1 MLSAMPEAADLP
13 RYFPR
18 DRAEPCYALYATAI
32 DRFVLVDRYDL
43 SILVRAAMLF
53 SSKLVT
59 VVCVYDSKANPVLSN
74 QTCFNWAPVHRVS
87 QANSRVPTV
96 LLLEGAPAIVD
107 KGPVRSV
114 SDEMLERAQRYAVF
128 TLEVLYAQFMAN
140 ARSGHADIRMFHGL
154 FPPFETLPGAPL
166 TVTPRLFAA
175 DVRDQ
180 RIEEILYYSDAPEQA
195 RARID
200 KLLANRDEPRIPV
213 SYQTTFNQVLYGQ
226 ATVPA

>member
-1 MLSAMPEAADLP
+1 MPGLAELP

-32 DRFVLVDRYDL
+32 DRFVLVDRHDL

-74 QTCFNWAPVHRVS
+74 ETCLDWAPVHRVS

-96 LLLEGAPAIVD
+96 LMLEGAGAIVE
-107 KGPVRSV
+107 KGPVPSV
-114 SDEMLERAQRYAVF
+114 GAEMLERAQRYLLF
-128 TLEVLYAQFMAN
+128 SLQVLYAQFMAN
-140 ARSGHADIRMFHGL
+140 AKSGHADIRMFRGL
-154 FPPFETLPGAPL
+154 MPELETLPGAPL
-166 TVTPRLFAA
+166 ASQPQLFAA

-180 RIEEILYYSDAPEQA
+180 KIEDILYYADSLEQA
-195 RARID
+195 RSEID
-200 KLLANRDEPRIPV
+200 TLLANREEPKLPGSPV
-213 SYQTTFNQVLYGQ
+213 SYQTVFNEFLYGQ